1 MQPQPAPG
9 GERVDGDVAALGDE
23 RDGAGLARRDHVAPQ
38 RDAVGQADDPV
49 AVGPADRQPVPAR
62 RVDQAVWSASP
73 SRASANPAANTT
85 APPQPSA
92 PASSTTSGAVSA
104 GIATTTASGASGS
117 VASDAKHS
125 SPCTRSRPGLTA

>member
-1 MQPQPAPG
+1 MLPLWETSATGPGSRGATMSPHSATRSGRQTIPLPLGPQTGSPCL
-9 GERVDGDVAALGDE
+9 RAA
-23 RDGAGLARRDHVAPQ
+23 ATRRS
-38 RDAVGQADDPV
+38 
-49 AVGPADRQPVPAR
+49 
-62 RVDQAVWSASP
+62 WSASP

-117 VASDAKHS
+117 VASDA
-125 SPCTRSRPGLTA
+125 